1 MLWYH
6 HNVHKV
12 IKKIIIVR
20 HAKSSWS
27 DFSLSDFERP
37 LDQRG
42 LNDAPV
48 MAEVLKDAGHYPQKI
63 VSSSAVRAKST
74 ASYFST
80 SFKIPVELVS
90 SLYHGQ
96 PMDYLEQ
103 IVLLSEDVQC
113 VAYFGHNPGITL
125 LANEIQPG
133 VTDNI
138 PTCGIIVAEMPQE
151 IPWKNAKWSKM
162 KLKHILTPKD
172 PYP

>member
-1 MLWYH
+1 M
-6 HNVHKV
+6 

-42 LNDAPV
+42 LNDAPI
-48 MAEVLKDAGHYPQKI
+48 MAEILKEAGHYPQKI

-74 ASYFST
+74 AEYFSKT
-80 SFKIPVELVS
+80 FQIPVEKID

-96 PMDYLEQ
+96 PDDYLEQ
-103 IVLLSEDVQC
+103 IAQLPEDVQC
-113 VAYFGHNPGITL
+113 VAFFGHNPGITF
-125 LANEIQPG
+125 LANDIQRG

-138 PTCGIIVAEMPQE
+138 PTCGIIVAEMPIE
-151 IPWKNAKWSKM
+151 ISWKNAKWSNM
-162 KLKHILTPKD
+162 KLKQILTPKD

>member
-1 MLWYH
+1 
-6 HNVHKV
+6 V

-37 LDQRG
+37 LDKRG

-48 MAEVLKDAGHYPQKI
+48 MAQLLKDAGHFPQKI

-74 ASYFST
+74 AGYFSDT
-80 SFKIPVELVS
+80 FRIPVELVD

-96 PMDYLEQ
+96 PNDYLDQ
-103 IVLLSEDVQC
+103 IVQLPENIQC
-113 VAYFGHNPGITL
+113 VAFFGHNPGITYI
-125 LANEIQPG
+125 ANDIQSG
-133 VTDNI
+133 VTDNV
-138 PTCGIIVAEMPQE
+138 PTCGIIVAEMPIDVE
-151 IPWKNAKWSKM
+151 WKNAHWAKM
-162 KLKHILTPKD
+162 KLKYILTPKD